1 MDNNEKFLI
10 TETLWTGIYLL
21 INPLIPPMFRDFWGL
36 WAVFSMIIIF
46 LTCTPKQKQMEGE

>member
-21 INPLIPPMFRDFWGL
+21 INPLVPPMFRGS
-36 WAVFSMIIIF
+36 WAVVSMIII
-46 LTCTPKQKQMEGE
+46 LTCTPEQKQMEGE